1 MCNTNLPPAQ
11 YDCHDRV
18 HHISPSPYH
27 PSYIYCWYA
36 SMGCWTEYNVRE
48 GPHCSSLGIH
58 HEVRVCVC
66 TVCVCVCVRVLCV
79 RVRECTCVRVLSV
92 CVCACVLCVRVREC
106 ITGMC
111 VCVCVFCSP
120 LLYGPITPPLFRSGL
135 DPLVFGLFHQTFRQA
150 MLAVIRCKTQRDIAM
165 IERERRLTIEHD
177 LKVKRGEGSAYSKND
192 RVSRALS
199 MISQKDLGQ

>member
-1 MCNTNLPPAQ
+1 M
-11 YDCHDRV
+11 
-18 HHISPSPYH
+18 
-27 PSYIYCWYA
+27 
-36 SMGCWTEYNVRE
+36 
-48 GPHCSSLGIH
+48 
-58 HEVRVCVC
+58 
-66 TVCVCVCVRVLCV
+66 
-79 RVRECTCVRVLSV
+79 RVLSV